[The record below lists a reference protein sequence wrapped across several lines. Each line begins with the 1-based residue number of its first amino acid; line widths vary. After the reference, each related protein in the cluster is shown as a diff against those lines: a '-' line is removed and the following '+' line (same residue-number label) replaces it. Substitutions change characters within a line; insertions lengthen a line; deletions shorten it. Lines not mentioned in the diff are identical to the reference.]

1 MADLET
7 IVQRMIDAGEPEEN
21 IKSVIQELTGKLN
34 DPVQETA
41 SVGSENLSSTD
52 LNLEDTSS
60 ELPKDPNREKLI
72 QLEAEL
78 DATMADP
85 FTMNSTENIKKR
97 RGLKKQIQEL
107 GGNKKIEEVELEEVE
122 ITPQNDGSEEA
133 LNTSRKKRLRN
144 ITKNYLDNLN
154 LNFNESKKDE
164 NFDKDELK
172 NNIKNI
178 GKDPF

>member
-52 LNLEDTSS
+52 LNLGDTSS

-85 FTMNSTENIKKR
+85 FTMNSAENIKKR
-97 RGLKKQIQEL
+97 KSLKKQIKDL
-107 GGNKKIEEVELEEVE
+107 GVILSPTTGDEKIQEVELEEVE
-122 ITPQNDGSEEA
+122 ITPQNDGSDEA
-133 LNTSRKKRLRN
+133 LNLSR
-144 ITKNYLDNLN
+144 
-154 LNFNESKKDE
+154 
-164 NFDKDELK
+164 
-172 NNIKNI
+172 
-178 GKDPF
+178 